1 MTNSPSA
8 GMNTSRLPAIIP
20 GRERGRVISR
30 KTLKGLAPRK
40 PLLLPL
46 QEYHNNLDLF
56 HDTHQKRGKLT
67 LSQIAAPLFPN
78 INPPRVTP
86 VRLPDRLAG
95 IGTIFRFDNQVDV
108 VMTCFNIV
116 DSYQQVIKK
125 IIVSK
130 AVTLQSMLNVANGK
144 TSW

>member
-1 MTNSPSA
+1 MT
-8 GMNTSRLPAIIP
+8 GFQLLLFSRLSVLPPLPVLAEHDPACH
-20 GRERGRVISR
+20 
-30 KTLKGLAPRK
+30 
-40 PLLLPL
+40 
-46 QEYHNNLDLF
+46 EYAGADLF

-130 AVTLQSMLNVANGK
+130 AVTLQSMLNFANGK